1 MLKMKDKIQK
11 KIDVNG
17 GKIFY
22 CKSIGY
28 SESHRIEYAV
38 TNENNKVEKI
48 LKFNMWDD
56 YSFSGYIFGDEETRT
71 IEFEIDKQNPL
82 YSPIIKFLGN
92 EKQLEIQDDESRNK

>member
-1 MLKMKDKIQK
+1 MSNNIK
-11 KIDVNG
+11 KVVDIKN

-22 CKSIGY
+22 CKSTGY
-28 SESHRIEYAV
+28 SESHRIEYFV
-38 TNENNKVEKI
+38 INKNNKVEKI

-56 YSFSGYIFGDEETRT
+56 YSFSGYIFGNEETRT

-82 YSPIIKFLGN
+82 YIPIIKFLGN